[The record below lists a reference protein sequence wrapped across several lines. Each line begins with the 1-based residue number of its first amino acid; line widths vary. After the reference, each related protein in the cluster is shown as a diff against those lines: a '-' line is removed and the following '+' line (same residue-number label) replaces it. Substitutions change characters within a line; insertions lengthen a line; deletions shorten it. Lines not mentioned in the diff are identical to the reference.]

1 MPNYFIYC
9 RKSSETEDR
18 QVLSI
23 ESQTNELT
31 SLASRLS
38 LPIEKI
44 FSEAQSAKE
53 PGRPVFNEMMKRIY
67 KGEAR
72 GIICWK
78 LDRLARNPIDGAAVI
93 WALKQNGIE
102 IITPNQTYRQG
113 DDNTIL
119 MYIEFGMAQKYIDD
133 LSRNVKRGNK
143 TKLEKGGWL
152 GVAPIGYLNHTDP
165 LTKEITLIVD
175 KERFPLIRKMWDLLF
190 TQSYSVRQ
198 IVNIANDE
206 WGMRTRK
213 TRRQGGRPISL
224 STGYKIFTNPFY
236 CGLMIR
242 REGEFPHRYQK
253 MVTAGEFD
261 RVQLILGRQSKP
273 RPKTHEFAFTGMI
286 RCGECG
292 CLITAEDKIKIN
304 KGNRRIHDYT
314 YYHCTKRKREI
325 KCSQRYL
332 EVKKLEKQI
341 DDYLGRI
348 QISEEFKNWAINYL
362 RSRNDKEIEDRTARY
377 KNLQEAYSQSQR
389 QLDNLT
395 RMRYR
400 ELIADEEYTRER
412 NRLRIEMAQTKEKLG
427 DTEHR
432 AESWLGVSEKVF
444 SCACHAREWFRKGDL
459 QTKKLILESIGSN
472 LVLKDK
478 KLSLEFKKP
487 FFVIEKGLNGI
498 PAENFR
504 LEPADFAMVKPKN
517 GVLAAQIPR
526 WLRIVEDVRTYF
538 QNSNEYIYIPDLVV
552 KS

>member
-526 WLRIVEDVRTYF
+526 WLGGRD
-538 QNSNEYIYIPDLVV
+538 SDPDTGLQRPM
-552 KS
+552 SYH

>member
-38 LPIEKI
+38 LQIEKI

-102 IITPNQTYRQG
+102 IITTNQTYRQG

-152 GVAPIGYLNHTDP
+152 GGAPIGYLNHTDP

-444 SCACHAREWFRKGDL
+444 SCACHARERFRKGDL

-526 WLRIVEDVRTYF
+526 WLGGRDSDPYTGLQRPMSYH
-538 QNSNEYIYIPDLVV
+538 
-552 KS
+552 

>member
-1 MPNYFIYC
+1 MTNYFIYC

-31 SLASRLS
+31 GLASRLN
-38 LPIEKI
+38 LPVEKI

-53 PGRPVFNEMMKRIY
+53 PGRPIFNEMMKRIY

-93 WALKQNGIE
+93 WALKQSGIE

-143 TKLEKGGWL
+143 TKLEKGEWL
-152 GVAPIGYLNHTDP
+152 GVAPIGYLNYTDS
-165 LTKEITLIVD
+165 LTKVTTLVVD
-175 KERFPLIRKMWDLLF
+175 KERFPLIRRMWDLLL

-198 IVNIANDE
+198 IVNIANNE

-242 REGEFPHRYQK
+242 REGEFSHRYKK

-261 RVQLILGRQSKP
+261 RVQLILGRKGKP
-273 RPKTHEFAFTGMI
+273 RQKTHEFAFTGMI

-292 CLITAEDKIKIN
+292 CLITAENKIKIN
-304 KGNRRIHDYT
+304 KGDKRIHDYT

-325 KCSQRYL
+325 KCSQQYL
-332 EVKKLEKQI
+332 EVRKLEKQI

-348 QISEEFKNWAINYL
+348 QISEEFKNWAISYL
-362 RSRNDKEIEDRTARY
+362 RSRNDKEIEDRSARF
-377 KNLQEAYSQSQR
+377 KNLQEVYNQSQR

-395 RMRYR
+395 QMRYR
-400 ELIADEEYTRER
+400 ELITDEEYARER
-412 NRLRIEMAQTKEKLG
+412 SRLRIEMTKIKERLE

-432 AESWLGVSEKVF
+432 AESWLALSEKVF
-444 SCACHAREWFRKGDL
+444 SYACHAREWFREADL
-459 QTKKLILESIGSN
+459 KAKRQLLETLGSN
-472 LVLKDK
+472 LVLKGK
-478 KLSLEFKKP
+478 KLRLEFKKP
-487 FFVIEKGLNGI
+487 FFIIEKGLNALPPGN
-498 PAENFR
+498 PR
-504 LEPADFAMVKPKN
+504 LEPADFAVVKPKN
-517 GVLAAQIPR
+517 EVLAARIPQ
-526 WLRIVEDVRTYF
+526 WLGIVEDVRTYF
-538 QNSNEYIYIPDLVV
+538 MGEVGVL
-552 KS
+552 